1 VTSGAHD
8 GGNSGPPLR
17 QRSKPRGVLGNP
29 DGAPVGGDDVAG
41 LASNQDL
48 GDGELDRVRPAEQE
62 RDRGQR
68 GGVRVV

>member
-1 VTSGAHD
+1 
-8 GGNSGPPLR
+8 
-17 QRSKPRGVLGNP
+17 
-29 DGAPVGGDDVAG
+29 VAG